1 MIQGCASSEPAS
13 FTKSHGSPAVAQR
26 DSELCW
32 QQAQTKQ
39 MPDDKAAENNLGAFI
54 IGGMVGVAVSQAA
67 NDQAYKASLRD
78 QCMARKGYA
87 KAKAT

>member
-1 MIQGCASSEPAS
+1 
-13 FTKSHGSPAVAQR
+13 
-26 DSELCW
+26 
-32 QQAQTKQ
+32 

-67 NDQAYKASLRD
+67 NDQAYRASLRD
-78 QCMARKGYA
+78 QCMAKKGYA